1 MRAIEFRVNPSALLC
16 VPHSDAGVSTGGA
29 ALKIAAARNPSQA
42 REKRPA

>member
-1 MRAIEFRVNPSALLC
+1 MRAIRSASTHLHCC
-16 VPHSDAGVSTGGA
+16 VCLTATLGSAGGA